1 MCGGADAGRRWAAA
15 AREPARRSGSPG
27 AGGRRRE
34 GAGAREAAREAARA
48 GRVALGT
55 RELAGSWAGAL
66 TYADIQATLRR
77 PSSPGDRLLAAAV
90 EETFGGLLDLGS
102 DAQERVR
109 RNLRAALRLEARLA
123 EFQEAVDAEEAA
135 AARAIL
141 GGEFLGA
148 WGPPHSTGAG

>member
-1 MCGGADAGRRWAAA
+1 M
-15 AREPARRSGSPG
+15 
-27 AGGRRRE
+27 
-34 GAGAREAAREAARA
+34 
-48 GRVALGT
+48 

-66 TYADIQATLRR
+66 AYSDVRAALRR
-77 PSSPGDRLLAAAV
+77 PPSHGDRLLAAAV
-90 EETFGGLLDLGS
+90 EETFGGLLDLGI
-102 DAQERVR
+102 DTRERVR
-109 RNLRAALRLEARLA
+109 SNLRAALRLEARLA

>member
-1 MCGGADAGRRWAAA
+1 MRGGAEAGRRWGAAGG
-15 AREPARRSGSPG
+15 EPARRTVPPG

-48 GRVALGT
+48 GRVALGA

-66 TYADIQATLRR
+66 AYTDVQATLGR

-90 EETFGGLLDLGS
+90 EETFGGLLDLGI
-102 DAQERVR
+102 DTRERVR
-109 RNLRAALRLEARLA
+109 SNLRAALRLEARLA